1 MSEYKLVTQ
10 RIGLIGIANL
20 IASLSG
26 LILLPILTKNL
37 SIEEYGIWVQIR
49 VTIGFLVPLA
59 TLNLGLASQRFLA
72 GETDKKVVSK
82 GISSIIAIVSFTS
95 LIISI
100 LIFVFSKPISTA
112 IFGGA
117 EIEYFVK
124 VLSLLI
130 LLGGINASVD
140 IFFVTFLQIRKHSS
154 LSISRA
160 IFQILLISYFVLS
173 GFGLFGAV
181 ISLLILNV
189 LMLILESLLIIPQ
202 IRLSFPNYSLIK
214 KYLTFSAPM
223 IPAILCWWINNLGD
237 RYVIGYFLGMVS
249 VGVYSASYSLGGVV
263 SFFYAPISLIIL
275 PTITNLYKNNKI
287 QEIKTHLSYLLKG
300 YLMVAIP
307 SAFGLAVLSKPL
319 LAALTT
325 SEFLTGAII
334 VPIIA
339 LATIILYCSALNANI
354 LLLFKK
360 TKTAGSISI
369 VTASAN
375 IILNIILVP
384 IVGILGAAIAT
395 LLAFTFHLF
404 LNITFGFKMLR
415 YDVDF
420 KFIMKSVV
428 SSVIMA
434 FVVWKLNPVG
444 AVDILISVGI
454 AVGVYFGA
462 MVLLRGFTKVEYV
475 FFRSIVRR

>member
-1 MSEYKLVTQ
+1 MSEYKLVAH

-20 IASLSG
+20 IAKLSG

-37 SIEEYGIWVQIR
+37 SLEEYGIWAQIG

-82 GISSIIAIVSFTS
+82 GFSSIFGVVFFTS
-95 LIISI
+95 LIISL
-100 LIFVFSKPISTA
+100 LIFVFSKPISIA

-117 EIEYFVK
+117 DAEYLVK
-124 VLSLLI
+124 FLSFLI
-130 LLGGINASVD
+130 LLGGINASLD
-140 IFFVTFLQIRKHSS
+140 SFFVTFLQIRKHSS
-154 LSISRA
+154 LSILRT

-189 LMLILESLLIIPQ
+189 LMLILESLLILPQ
-202 IRLSFPNYSLIK
+202 IRISSPSYSVIK

-223 IPAILCWWINNLGD
+223 IPAILCWWMNNLGD
-237 RYVIGYFLGMVS
+237 RYVIGYFLGMAS
-249 VGVYSASYSLGGVV
+249 VGVYSASYNLGGLV
-263 SFFYAPISLIIL
+263 SLFYAPIAVIIL

-287 QEIKTHLSYLLKG
+287 HELKTHLSYLLKG

-307 SAFGLAVLSKPL
+307 SAFGLTVLSKPL
-319 LAALTT
+319 LTVLTT

-334 VPIIA
+334 IPIIA
-339 LATIILYCSALNANI
+339 LATIILYSSSINSNI
-354 LLLFKK
+354 LLLFEK

-369 VTASAN
+369 VTAFVN

-384 IVGILGAAIAT
+384 IIGILGAAIAT
-395 LLAFTFHLF
+395 LLAFTSHLF
-404 LNITFGFKMLR
+404 LTITFGFKMMR
-415 YDVDF
+415 YNVDF
-420 KFIMKSVV
+420 NFIIKGII

-434 FVVWKLNPVG
+434 FVVWKFNPIG
-444 AVDILISVGI
+444 AVDILISIGI
-454 AVGVYFGA
+454 AVGVYFGV
-462 MVLLRGFTKVEYV
+462 MVLLRGFTKSEYE
-475 FFRSIVRR
+475 FFRNIVRR